1 MLKFKQKFIDRYS
14 ELTDFD
20 AFKEYSEKRIRKSF
34 RVNTLKST
42 VSNTKKRLEKYFEV
56 EPVPWCKEGFF
67 IKDTKRI
74 AVGNLRE
81 YMLGYIYIQEASSMI
96 PPTILKPKPGDFVL
110 DMAAAPGSKT
120 TQMAAMMKNEGLLIA
135 NDYKYD
141 RLKSL
146 SSNLQRC
153 GVANTATT
161 LQEGRFFKGF
171 SFDKVLLDAPCSG
184 TGTLRKSPYTL
195 ETWNPNAIRRIA
207 GTQRQLIKSAFENL
221 KSGGTLTFSTCT
233 LEPEENEMTVDYL
246 LDTFDNAKLQKINID
261 IKSSKPVEEFEGKKF
276 TSEVKKCLR
285 IWPQDN
291 NTDGFFVSKIK
302 KKK

>member
-291 NTDGFFVSKIK
+291 NTDGFFVAKIK
-302 KKK
+302 KD

>member
-34 RVNTLKST
+34 RVNTLKAT
-42 VSNTKKRLEKYFEV
+42 VPAIKKRLSNYFEI
-56 EPVPWCKEGFF
+56 EQVPWCKEGFF

-135 NDYKYD
+135 NDYKYE

-221 KSGGTLTFSTCT
+221 KSGGTMTYSTCT

-246 LDTFDNAKLQKINID
+246 LNTFENAKLQKINID
-261 IKSSKPVEEFEGKKF
+261 IKSTKPVEEFEGKKF

-291 NTDGFFVSKIK
+291 NTDGFFVAKIK
-302 KKK
+302 KD